1 MHFAGQ
7 LATNLALSSPV
18 SPDAQGFVGSALTS
32 GRFVER
38 IRIFFFFIS
47 PFKSQQQLLLR
58 PWKVPSV
65 SDRRQY

>member
-7 LATNLALSSPV
+7 LATNLALSPPV

-38 IRIFFFFIS
+38 ICIFFLFRFS
-47 PFKSQQQLLLR
+47 L
-58 PWKVPSV
+58 
-65 SDRRQY
+65 